1 MIVIDYNPAKQI
13 PPIVEKDIN
22 TKIILSVFKESN
34 LFMAIK
40 NNNKFTWFGCEL
52 NNARSIIRTPSI
64 AIHCMS
70 TSLINLLIN
79 DYYSCNGKVVF
90 YVLEDI
96 FDVTFIEIKY
106 NLLEVNTKLLEMLQN
121 RAKECLVR

>member
-1 MIVIDYNPAKQI
+1 MIIIDYNPAKQI

-40 NNNKFTWFGCEL
+40 HNNKFTWFGCDL
-52 NNARSIIRTPSI
+52 NSVWSINRTPSI
-64 AIHCMS
+64 TIHCMS
-70 TSLINLLIN
+70 TSLINLLID
-79 DYYSCNGKVVF
+79 DYNSCNGKVVF

-96 FDVTFIEIKY
+96 FDVAFIEIKY
-106 NLLEVNTKLLEMLQN
+106 NLQEVNTKLLEMLRE
-121 RAKECLVR
+121 RAKEVFPR